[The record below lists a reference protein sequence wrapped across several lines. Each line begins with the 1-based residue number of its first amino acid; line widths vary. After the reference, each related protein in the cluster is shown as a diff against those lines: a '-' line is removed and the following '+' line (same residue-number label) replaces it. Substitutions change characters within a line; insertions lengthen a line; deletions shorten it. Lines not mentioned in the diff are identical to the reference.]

1 VVLFPTIGGEIL
13 SSACFV
19 ASFFPSSFR
28 PATLALAL
36 ILLLGL
42 LPARAQN
49 PQMPGGVFP
58 YKWSG
63 PIPPGAITTTDIQSA
78 LIWTRHYGGMLDG
91 DAGPSTRRAMAGWQ
105 TSKGLQATGTL
116 TASQTMDLI
125 TEGLKARDAHGWALL
140 VDDAIGF
147 SVGIPTKFST
157 SRPPTRSEGDWR
169 YEASGAFGQTVT
181 VIPRKAA
188 CASMDE
194 MFRGLLSS
202 SAPDREVTY
211 QARKDDWFVVAG
223 RRGEHRFYTRAQCRD
238 QAIVRVTLSVHSSQ
252 AEALGFLFVAVAN
265 SLALK
270 PSIDGQAQASPRIVF
285 PPPPPGYA
293 AAATGPYPSPP
304 VTPQAPEPEPA
315 PARGP
320 TRAPTVAVDQA
331 GKTAAV
337 RMTLFDGTELKPREV
352 FERASGTVYVVRTG
366 QKQGSA
372 VAISDRELVT
382 NCHVLDSNLRAILER
397 DGRKQHATLTSANP
411 KADRCILT
419 SEAPLPKW
427 VRVRPYADIKVGE
440 QAFSIGAPKGLELTI
455 AEGIVSAKR
464 VIDGERMLQT
474 SAPISSGSSGG
485 GLFDAQGQLLGV
497 TTWMRKDAQNL
508 NFAIAAEEYAR

>member
-1 VVLFPTIGGEIL
+1 MVSAFPRYLRHAIL
-13 SSACFV
+13 AI
-19 ASFFPSSFR
+19 
-28 PATLALAL
+28 ALSL
-36 ILLLGL
+36 PGL
-42 LPARAQN
+42 LPAQAQN
-49 PQMPGGVFP
+49 AQTRGGVFP
-58 YKWSG
+58 YRWSG
-63 PIPPGAITTTDIQSA
+63 PIPPGAISTTDIQNA
-78 LIWTRHYGGMLDG
+78 LVWTRHYGGMVDG
-91 DAGPSTRRAMAGWQ
+91 EAGPYLRRAISGWQ
-105 TSKGLQATGTL
+105 TSKGHQATGTL
-116 TASQTMDLI
+116 TSSQTMDLV
-125 TEGLKARDAHGWALL
+125 TEGLKARDSHGWALL
-140 VDDAIGF
+140 VDDSIGF

-157 SRPPTRSEGDWR
+157 PRPPRRSNGDWW
-169 YEASGAFGQTVT
+169 YEASGAFGHTVT

-188 CASMDE
+188 CASMDD
-194 MFRGLLSS
+194 MFDALLSS
-202 SAPDREVTY
+202 AAPDREVTY
-211 QARKDDWFVVAG
+211 KARKDDWFVIAG

-238 QAIVRVTLSVHSSQ
+238 QAIVRVIVSVHASQ

-265 SLALK
+265 SLVLK
-270 PSIDGQAQASPRIVF
+270 PTLNGQAAPSPRIVF

-293 AAATGPYPSPP
+293 AAATAPYPPP
-304 VTPQAPEPEPA
+304 PLTPQVPEPEPA
-315 PARGP
+315 PAR
-320 TRAPTVAVDQA
+320 APAVAADPA
-331 GKTAAV
+331 GKTAAI
-337 RMTLFDGTELKPREV
+337 RLTLFDGTELKPREV

-372 VAISDRELVT
+372 VAISDREVVT
-382 NCHVLDSNLRAILER
+382 NCHVLDQNVRATLER
-397 DGRKQHATLTSANP
+397 DGRRQNASLTSANP

-455 AEGIVSAKR
+455 AEGIISAKR

-508 NFAIAAEEYAR
+508 NFAIAAEEFAR